1 MKFQRRAG
9 QTLLAYCTEH
19 DELLKRLDRHKVTL
33 PTKVQGWLL
42 LRRAG
47 LSKEQRQLV
56 TTQAQDLEKR
66 KVQETLYLLFGQDY
80 KEMSGRPTDDR
91 RWHRA
96 GKGRGYAAQDDE
108 ADAWDEDDY
117 PESVY

>member
-1 MKFQRRAG
+1 M
-9 QTLLAYCTEH
+9 
-19 DELLKRLDRHKVTL
+19 
-33 PTKVQGWLL
+33 
-42 LRRAG
+42 
-47 LSKEQRQLV
+47 

-108 ADAWDEDDY
+108 ADDAWDEDDY
-117 PESVY
+117 PESVYYMVAMTGVGCSTTTLASLTMMTLMLKRATTRAMTSRILFPSM